1 MACGEPYGE
10 LHRPQFHFTPRTG
23 WTNDP
28 NGLVF
33 YRGQYHLFFQH
44 NPVSVKW
51 GNMTWG
57 HALST
62 DLVHWRQVDN
72 AICPDELGTIY
83 SGSAVVDWHNTSG
96 FGSGEAP
103 PIVAIYTSAGDQLR
117 PPRAFTQSIAFSP
130 DAGRTWQ
137 KYGGNPVLAHIR
149 AANRDPKVIWHEPT
163 SRWVMAL
170 YLDANDYILLG
181 SKDLKNWQKLSD
193 VTMPGTGECP
203 DLFELPVDGDPAD
216 TRWVFW
222 GAAGAYRVGRFDG
235 TTFTPETDS
244 LRAESGANGYA
255 AQTYSD
261 IPSADGRRIQISWM
275 LGGKYPAMP
284 FNQQLSFPVELTLR
298 QRPEGLRL
306 CRRPVREL
314 ALLHAR
320 AHAWRDAPLAP
331 GRNLIP
337 DTKHDLFD
345 IHATIDVGSAKFLG
359 LILRGIDFRYDVAAG
374 KFTYLGRDIPV
385 APDGSLLRF
394 QLLVDRTS
402 LEFFTADGSVSASFC
417 FLPEA
422 CDVPLEFYADGEA
435 KVVELTVQ
443 ELKSA
448 W

>member
-10 LHRPQFHFTPRTG
+10 LHRPQFHFSPRTG

-57 HALST
+57 HALSE

-117 PPRAFTQSIAFSP
+117 PPRPFTQSIAFSA

-137 KYGGNPVLAHIR
+137 KYAGNPVLAHIR

-163 SRWVMAL
+163 GRWVMAL

-181 SKDLKNWQKLSD
+181 SKDLKSWQKLSD

-203 DLFELPVDGDPAD
+203 DLFELPVDGNGAD

-235 TTFTPETDS
+235 TTFTPETES
-244 LRAESGANGYA
+244 LRAESGPNGYA

-261 IPSADGRRIQISWM
+261 IPASDGRRSIDEMIAGKQS
-275 LGGKYPAMP
+275 LSQEVLEGGAEKLLTEMKDD
-284 FNQQLSFPVELTLR
+284 ELLKFVS
-298 QRPEGLRL
+298 L
-306 CRRPVREL
+306 
-314 ALLHAR
+314 
-320 AHAWRDAPLAP
+320 
-331 GRNLIP
+331 
-337 DTKHDLFD
+337 D
-345 IHATIDVGSAKFLG
+345 IH
-359 LILRGIDFRYDVAAG
+359 RAG
-374 KFTYLGRDIPV
+374 PR
-385 APDGSLLRF
+385 
-394 QLLVDRTS
+394 
-402 LEFFTADGSVSASFC
+402 
-417 FLPEA
+417 
-422 CDVPLEFYADGEA
+422 
-435 KVVELTVQ
+435 
-443 ELKSA
+443 
-448 W
+448 